1 MPAPAPAPAPGAEL
15 SNPRERITTSPKR
28 FGNLGTENTHRLHRG
43 PGSVQLW
50 SQAFDCLFYTDSVV
64 FLGIQTQLDIILAFK
79 DLTFR
84 SQTDKVLED
93 TFRRNIEWIEISVM
107 IRYDLLVF
115 LKMWSKDHSHQ
126 NLAPKLDLLN
136 HTYFPR
142 VGQMFL

>member
-1 MPAPAPAPAPGAEL
+1 M
-15 SNPRERITTSPKR
+15 
-28 FGNLGTENTHRLHRG
+28 
-43 PGSVQLW
+43 
-50 SQAFDCLFYTDSVV
+50 V

-115 LKMWSKDHSHQ
+115 LKTWSKDHLHQ
-126 NLAPKLDLLN
+126 N
-136 HTYFPR
+136 
-142 VGQMFL
+142 

>member
-93 TFRRNIEWIEISVM
+93 TFRRNIEWIETSVPPLGNM
-107 IRYDLLVF
+107 YDSVSPASVLILMQVVF
-115 LKMWSKDHSHQ
+115 G
-126 NLAPKLDLLN
+126 
-136 HTYFPR
+136 PR
-142 VGQMFL
+142 FKKH